1 MNRWKKSK
9 NGEYFLVILGDRR
22 EERRMK
28 KNEGRKE
35 KRKAKRPMVSDP
47 KRQKGGKEENWK
59 IREK

>member
-1 MNRWKKSK
+1 MLVKMNRWKKSK

-35 KRKAKRPMVSDP
+35 KRKAKGRWLVILRDR
-47 KRQKGGKEENWK
+47 KEARRRIGK
-59 IREK
+59 